1 MSDPTSTPRVS
12 RIRSMV
18 ATRSTA
24 DVGWVLS
31 SNIIGLVGNAL
42 SVALVAS
49 RIGASSFGEYAASYA
64 MAGLLSGFVIQ
75 GQLLAY
81 LDYAIRIGEPP
92 ERVAGSTMGSFV
104 LLGGACVFVACGVI
118 TGLLDAA
125 SLLIVLPIALSE
137 LIFNPISTLCSNVL
151 QSERGFLSATKLRW
165 FHQVFRVLATV
176 VFWLSGAQTLGALTM
191 LILAFAVMST
201 LVSLVVLRHVGYALV
216 PLPPKA
222 RYLRTSAAL
231 ASGIV
236 TAVVHDEGDK
246 LVLAR
251 SRPSEELGQYAF
263 AYRLLGVALV
273 PLTSMLSVAYNR
285 ILALHGKKHDLRRVT
300 VKFLTA
306 STGYGI
312 LVGIGA
318 FLVQPVLRAVLPSDF
333 DPAATMFAVLAWVVL
348 ARGFAG
354 YMATFVIASGR
365 QATQAVINVIV
376 CVIGFA
382 MYITLIPAHGWKGAA
397 AGTLVGEI
405 LGAAITSVVA
415 MRIMSG
421 DDTAAPDVPPV
432 QVVQDA

>member
-1 MSDPTSTPRVS
+1 MARLRST
-12 RIRSMV
+12 V
-18 ATRSTA
+18 ASRSTA

-31 SNIIGLVGNAL
+31 SNFIGLVGNAL

-49 RIGASSFGEYAASYA
+49 RIGASSFGEYAAAYA

-92 ERVAGSTMGSFV
+92 ERVAGSTIGSF
-104 LLGGACVFVACGVI
+104 LILGGGCVLVACGVV

-125 SLLIVLPIALSE
+125 ALLIVLPIALSE
-137 LIFNPISTLCSNVL
+137 LVFNPISMLCANVL

-176 VFWLSGAQTLGALTM
+176 VFWVTGAQTLGTLTM
-191 LILAFAVMST
+191 LILVFAVVST
-201 LVSLVVLRHVGYALV
+201 IVSIVVLHHVGYTLV
-216 PLPPKA
+216 PLAPRS

-285 ILALHGKKHDLRRVT
+285 ILSLSGKKHDLRRVT

-306 STGYGI
+306 STGYGV

-318 FLVQPVLRAVLPSDF
+318 FAIQPVLTAVLPADF
-333 DPAATMFAVLAWVVL
+333 DPAAKMFAVLSWVVL

-365 QATQAVINVIV
+365 QATQAVINAIV
-376 CVIGFA
+376 CVVGFA
-382 MYITLIPAHGWKGAA
+382 MYITLIPAYGWAGAA
-397 AGTLVGEI
+397 AGTLVGEV
-405 LGAAITSVVA
+405 LGAGITSIVA
-415 MRIMSG
+415 WKIMSG
-421 DDTAAPDVPPV
+421 EDEPELVPVEAV
-432 QVVQDA
+432 QQA